1 MLNTFWWLLAAEAIG
16 LATFPLAY
24 FIFPRLAD
32 RGYSVSK
39 PLGLLL
45 LGYASWM
52 LSVLHILPSVR
63 VALLGLLL
71 AMGALSA
78 WYAWTR
84 RHELWGFVVSQR
96 KAIIVSEAIFLVL
109 FVGWAIFRAYD
120 PSIDH
125 TEQPMDLAFL
135 NASIR
140 SEVGHPQDL
149 WLSGVS
155 VSYYYF
161 GYWMMGVVSELTG
174 VVAHI
179 SYNLA
184 LALIPAM
191 GAMGVFGL
199 VYNIV
204 SSDASRLRYAF
215 AGGIAA
221 AILLGVV
228 ANLEG
233 VLEFARA
240 NGMGSQGFWDW
251 VRIDGLTGPI
261 ANPTQSWAPQEFWW
275 WFRATRVINTF
286 NDEGQG
292 VDYTIQ
298 EFPFFSFMLGDLHP
312 HVMSI
317 PFVVLFLALC
327 WNYARSPA
335 APWSE
340 RSVQG
345 YASLLAIGLA
355 LGGLAFTNMWDLPT
369 FWALFLGVAVLRAYN
384 EGDGRFW
391 TLVKAVA
398 PVGLTV
404 LALAAIM
411 YLPYLLVFRGGVKG
425 VGAVETATRP
435 IHLFIVWGLFL
446 VATAPFVV
454 GVFWRTT
461 VRSDWRR
468 LTSLALAAGFVPYV
482 VWAFMHLL
490 NVGLTGELV
499 GRFFR
504 VLPFALLIGMA
515 VYSAL
520 WLFSQEGQRG
530 KAYAMLLVALG
541 LLLIMGPDLLYVND
555 SFGPPSER
563 MNTVFKLYYQAW
575 TILAAASGFA
585 LYYWW
590 SVREGLSGWM
600 RWLTTLW
607 AVGFAVLLI
616 GSLYY
621 PPAAATSKAELFK
634 RQPTLDGLA
643 FLTDGRRAEYEAIKF
658 LRQNAAGGS
667 AMVEAVGEWHDAG
680 LISRSAAVPTVF
692 NWPGHQVQWRS
703 SDEAFRG
710 REQDVRR
717 IYETQDIEEAKTL
730 LARYDVKYVYVGPRE
745 QEKYGVRGLDK
756 FASFMDA
763 IFSQDD
769 VVIYRLKD

>member
-1 MLNTFWWLLAAEAIG
+1 MLNAFWWLLAAEAIG
-16 LATFPLAY
+16 LAAFPLAY
-24 FIFPRLAD
+24 FLFPRLAD

-39 PLGLLL
+39 PLGLLVI
-45 LGYASWM
+45 GYLSWI
-52 LSVLHILPSVR
+52 LSVLHVLPSVR
-63 VALLGLLL
+63 ASLLALLL

-78 WYAWTR
+78 WYAWTHR
-84 RHELWGFVVSQR
+84 RELREFAVNQR
-96 KAIIVSEAIFLVL
+96 NAIIVSEAIFLVF
-109 FVGWAIFRAYD
+109 FVGWVIFRAYD

-140 SEVGHPQDL
+140 SEVGHPEDL
-149 WLSGVS
+149 WLSGKS

-174 VVAHI
+174 VIPQV

-199 VYNIV
+199 VYNVV

-221 AILLGVV
+221 AMLLGVV

-251 VRIDGLTGPI
+251 VRVDGLTGPA

-286 NDEGQG
+286 NEEGQG
-292 VDYTIQ
+292 IDYTIQ

-317 PFVVLFLALC
+317 PFVLLFLALC
-327 WNYARSPA
+327 WNYLKSPVKL
-335 APWSE
+335 WRE
-340 RSVQG
+340 RGVQG
-345 YASLLAIGLA
+345 YVSLLAIGLV

-369 FWALFLGVAVLRAYN
+369 FWALFLGVAALRAYN
-384 EGDGRFW
+384 ERDGRFW

-398 PVGLTV
+398 PVGLAV
-404 LALAAIM
+404 LLLAAIL
-411 YLPYLLVFRGGVKG
+411 YLPYFLVFRGGVKG
-425 VGAVETATRP
+425 IGATETATRP

-446 VATAPFVV
+446 AATAPFVV

-468 LTSLALAAGFVPYV
+468 LTGLALAAGFVPYV

-520 WLFSQEGQRG
+520 WLLGEEGQRG
-530 KAYAMLLVALG
+530 KAYAMLLAALG

-555 SFGPPSER
+555 PFGPPSER

-575 TILAAASGFA
+575 IILAAASGFA

-590 SVREGLSGWM
+590 SVREGLSGWR
-600 RWLTTLW
+600 RWLTALW
-607 AVGFAVLLI
+607 AVGFAALLI

-621 PPAAATSKAELFK
+621 PPAAATSKGELFK

-643 FLTDGRRAEYEAIKF
+643 FLTDARRAEYEAIKF
-658 LRQNAAGGS
+658 LRQDADGGS
-667 AMVEAVGEWHDAG
+667 AMVEAVGEWADAG

-692 NWPGHQVQWRS
+692 NWPGHQIQWRS

-710 REQDVRR
+710 REQDVRL
-717 IYETQDIEEAKTL
+717 IYETQDVEEAKTL
-730 LARYDVKYVYVGPRE
+730 LDRYDVKYVYVGPRE
-745 QEKYGVRGLDK
+745 RQKYGVQGLDK
-756 FASFMDA
+756 FPAFMDA
-763 IFSQDD
+763 VFSQDD
-769 VVIYRLKD
+769 VVIYRLKQ